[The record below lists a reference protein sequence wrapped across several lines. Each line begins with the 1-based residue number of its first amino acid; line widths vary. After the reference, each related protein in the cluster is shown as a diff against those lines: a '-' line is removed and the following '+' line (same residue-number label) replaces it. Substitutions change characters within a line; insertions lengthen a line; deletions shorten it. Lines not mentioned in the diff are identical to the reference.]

1 MTQDSNSR
9 ATTAELDGAHWHTS
23 SYSGAANNCVEHA
36 HLANGRHAV
45 RDTKDRAGGTLLF
58 DAPAWQ
64 DFITAI
70 RTGAL

>member
-1 MTQDSNSR
+1 MTQEP
-9 ATTAELDGAHWHTS
+9 TVHKTADELNGALWHKS
-23 SYSGAANNCVEHA
+23 SYSGSDNDCVEHA

-45 RDTKDRAGGTLLF
+45 RDTKDRTGGTLLF